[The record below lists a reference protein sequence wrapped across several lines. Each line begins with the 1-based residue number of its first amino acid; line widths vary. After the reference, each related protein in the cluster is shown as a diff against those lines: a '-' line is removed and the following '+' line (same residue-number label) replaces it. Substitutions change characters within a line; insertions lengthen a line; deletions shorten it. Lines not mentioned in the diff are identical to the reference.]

1 MISQK
6 NCSRRFCCSMAAH
19 APAGGSGA
27 AADGVKESGWEKTLG
42 LTSVEREKEQ
52 RKRKSMPMV

>member
-1 MISQK
+1 
-6 NCSRRFCCSMAAH
+6 MAAH